1 MWQTEW
7 STAATK
13 PIVISAWLDADRSIN
28 SSIIVIREREKERGG
43 ERVGD
48 TYKHVLQRTLG
59 QPTVQENWYE

>member
-28 SSIIVIREREKERGG
+28 SSIIVIRETERERARER
-43 ERVGD
+43 
-48 TYKHVLQRTLG
+48 HLQTCSPANAWPANSSGKL
-59 QPTVQENWYE
+59 V